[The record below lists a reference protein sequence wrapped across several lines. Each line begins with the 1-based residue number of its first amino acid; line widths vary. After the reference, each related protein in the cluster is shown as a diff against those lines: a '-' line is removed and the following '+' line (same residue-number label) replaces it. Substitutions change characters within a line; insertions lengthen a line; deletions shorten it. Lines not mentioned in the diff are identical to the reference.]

1 MSNPIHIN
9 RLKVVSCAVAGRPGL
24 SAYQIAV
31 LNGYTGSE
39 EQWLASLKGDKGDTG
54 AVGQNGTNGKD
65 GTNGIIWY
73 SSTNPSNMT
82 GGGYY
87 IGISALQGPEDDS
100 PVAGNMIV
108 TASGYGYFIDEIDD
122 EIAVLSSNRVL
133 LQGDAGAPGVVWYTT
148 AGQVNDRI
156 SKSALDGVSGAT
168 PAVGQQVIS
177 ADGSGDVYL
186 YIISDIETS
195 YIVVDTANKKSLR
208 GPQGETGANGT
219 NGTNAVIWYTTS
231 APSSRVLPSAGG
243 VIAEEGLQGPDG
255 AVVAAGQMI
264 VSSNTGKAYWTAGP
278 VEDGAVPLALYEI
291 TIATT

>member
-54 AVGQNGTNGKD
+54 AAGQD

-73 SSTNPSNMT
+73 TSITPSIAV

-87 IGISALQGPEDDS
+87 IAVSSLTGPDGET
-100 PVAGNMIV
+100 PAAGNMIV
-108 TASGYGYFIDEIDD
+108 TSGGYGYFIDGIDD
-122 EIAVLSSNRVL
+122 GVANLSSNRVSIK
-133 LQGDAGAPGVVWYTT
+133 GDAGAPGVVWYTT

-156 SKSALDGVSGAT
+156 AKSALDGVSGAT

-177 ADGSGDVYL
+177 ADGSGEVYL
-186 YIISDIETS
+186 YIISSIETS

-208 GPQGETGANGT
+208 GPQGQTGT
-219 NGTNAVIWYTTS
+219 NGTNAVIWYTTV
-231 APSSRVLPSAGG
+231 APSSRTALSGG
-243 VIAEEGLQGPDG
+243 VIAAEGLQGPDG

-264 VSSNTGKAYWTAGP
+264 VSSATGKAYWTAGP
-278 VEDGAVPLALYEI
+278 VEDDVVPLELYEI
-291 TIATT
+291 TIAAT